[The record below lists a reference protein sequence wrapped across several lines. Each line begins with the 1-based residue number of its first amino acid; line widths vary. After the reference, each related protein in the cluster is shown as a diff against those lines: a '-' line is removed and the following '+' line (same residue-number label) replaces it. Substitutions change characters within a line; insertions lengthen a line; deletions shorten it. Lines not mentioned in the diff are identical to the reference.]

1 MMKFSFLNL
10 IKLNTLFVYL
20 VLLGAPL
27 LSQTSKSIQQ
37 LKLEYE
43 RLKADDITIPSDMEQ
58 TPLNLDAPDEVE
70 IVHFTDEIAF
80 PFIYKE
86 NRLKHFGYNFF
97 TNRDTIRF
105 WENLPVPLNYNLGPG
120 DELILSL
127 WGETQIR
134 QSYIISRDGKI
145 YDDKVGL
152 LILSGKTL
160 SEAKDYL
167 KTQFGRVYSTL
178 KEPSPS
184 TYIDLSIGDLRSI
197 NVNFVGN
204 VNFPG
209 IYPLNPYSN
218 LMTGLISAGGVDT
231 TGSLRNIQIK
241 RDNKIYKTV
250 DLYEFLIYGGIS
262 DSLILRNQD
271 IVIVPARKS
280 IVEIDSAV
288 VNPGIYETK
297 EMETVDELIKHAG
310 GFKNNASDIISVKRI
325 LAKNE
330 RKNGKSFESS
340 YISRLEA
347 KSFSTNL
354 LRSVSVQ
361 PLMEEEQYV
370 EIIGQVKFPG
380 KYSFYK
386 DMTLS
391 SLFNLSSGFNDTT
404 FIKSVFLSQGEI
416 IRRQPDQRYDEVI
429 SFDVKDVKDNI
440 NDLFLENLDRVVIH
454 ANLNYFEKKP
464 VQILGEVNIPG
475 NYPVL
480 KDNESLRTF
489 INRAGG
495 FTERSFIEG
504 IKIYRDSLSVA
515 WKNLSI
521 PLKPGDSVVIQQKPG
536 TVFVSGEVYNPGLIE
551 YDKNKSMKNYI
562 NLAGG
567 LTKNGDKNDILIIYP
582 NGEVV
587 PSSRFFSKTIRDGSI
602 IIVNEKIDTEPFN
615 PTAFA
620 NNTLSL
626 LSSLVTILVL
636 SKQI

>member
-70 IVHFTDEIAF
+70 IVPFTDEIAF

>member
-70 IVHFTDEIAF
+70 IVPFTDEIAF

-480 KDNESLRTF
+480 KR
-489 INRAGG
+489 
-495 FTERSFIEG
+495 
-504 IKIYRDSLSVA
+504 
-515 WKNLSI
+515 
-521 PLKPGDSVVIQQKPG
+521 
-536 TVFVSGEVYNPGLIE
+536 
-551 YDKNKSMKNYI
+551 
-562 NLAGG
+562 
-567 LTKNGDKNDILIIYP
+567 
-582 NGEVV
+582 
-587 PSSRFFSKTIRDGSI
+587 
-602 IIVNEKIDTEPFN
+602 
-615 PTAFA
+615 
-620 NNTLSL
+620 
-626 LSSLVTILVL
+626 
-636 SKQI
+636 

>member
-58 TPLNLDAPDEVE
+58 TPLNFDAPDEVE
-70 IVHFTDEIAF
+70 IVPFTDERAF

-209 IYPLNPYSN
+209 VYPLNPYSN

-231 TGSLRNIQIK
+231 TGSLRSIQIK

-429 SFDVKDVKDNI
+429 SFVVKDVKDNI

>member
-1 MMKFSFLNL
+1 M
-10 IKLNTLFVYL
+10 
-20 VLLGAPL
+20 

-70 IVHFTDEIAF
+70 IVPFTDEIAF

-454 ANLNYFEKKP
+454 ANLNYFEKP

>member
-1 MMKFSFLNL
+1 M
-10 IKLNTLFVYL
+10 
-20 VLLGAPL
+20 

-70 IVHFTDEIAF
+70 IVPFTDEIAF